1 MQQQQQ
7 QQQQQNQQG
16 PASLPP
22 VLPPATAVLTPTL
35 LPSGGGGDK
44 YGALRDV
51 FSAEKGES
59 GSVEIGSGEGIKTE
73 FIGGGGVQF
82 KRPF

>member
-1 MQQQQQ
+1 MLT
-7 QQQQQNQQG
+7 
-16 PASLPP
+16 PAAT
-22 VLPPATAVLTPTL
+22 VLAPTL

-59 GSVEIGSGEGIKTE
+59 GSAETGSGAGIKTE
-73 FIGGGGVQF
+73 IGIKTSSGGAGRQF
-82 KRPF
+82 N